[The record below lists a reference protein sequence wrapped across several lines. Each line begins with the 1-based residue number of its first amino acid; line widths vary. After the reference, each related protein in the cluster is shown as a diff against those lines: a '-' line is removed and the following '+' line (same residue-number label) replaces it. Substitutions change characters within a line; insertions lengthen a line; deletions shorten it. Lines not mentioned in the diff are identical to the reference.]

1 MRKDR
6 RGLTTIS
13 FAAGAVMVFGALAV
27 ATDSGVWYAARRGA
41 QSAADSAAAAGAV
54 TLAMRG
60 AGQVQTV
67 ARDVA
72 ARNGFAADAS
82 TTIEVNVPP
91 TSGPNRATPGA
102 VEVIVRQ
109 TQSLGASGFFLS
121 TPPTVRGRS
130 VGILR
135 SNADVCVLALTG
147 QLAFSGGANVSTP
160 GCMLASNRP
169 ADVGVTVSG
178 GGSVEAY
185 GITTVGS
192 CQNCSGSGISL
203 TQPAAEWQV
212 PASNPFAAL
221 DDKILPAF
229 GNGTCIDPGNNPTS
243 LLPYER
249 NGRRAYCKDIK
260 LNANATLTL
269 EPGTYYLHNA
279 SLVIQSGRV
288 NCPTCTGGAGVTFVL
303 TGDASKVGGIDISAN
318 AVVRLQAPTT
328 AADPD
333 YSGVLF
339 YRDPR
344 ATNGLG
350 GGNPA
355 VRVNGGAQL
364 SLAGGMYFPNA
375 DVRFNGNSS
384 ATGCSILVAA
394 AIEFGGSATA
404 SQCSRTGTAVPQARV
419 VAFAN

>member
-1 MRKDR
+1 M
-6 RGLTTIS
+6 S

-41 QSAADSAAAAGAV
+41 QSAADSAAAAGV
-54 TLAMRG
+54 VSLALRG
-60 AGQVQTV
+60 TGQVQGV
-67 ARDVA
+67 ALDVA
-72 ARNGFAADAS
+72 SRNGFAPDAS
-82 TTIEVNVPP
+82 TTVEVNIPP

-121 TPPTVRGRS
+121 APPTVRGRS

-147 QLAFSGGANVSTP
+147 KLSFAGGADVSTP

-169 ADVGVTVSG
+169 SNVGVDVSG
-178 GGSVEAY
+178 GGSIEAH

-192 CQNCSGSGISL
+192 CQNCSGSGVRL
-203 TQPAAEWQV
+203 TEPAAEWQV
-212 PASNPFAAL
+212 PTSNPFATL
-221 DDKILPAF
+221 DGKVLPAF
-229 GNGTCIDPGNNPTS
+229 SGGTCLDPGSNPTT

-260 LNANATLTL
+260 LNANTTLTL

-279 SLVIQSGRV
+279 SLQILSGRV
-288 NCPTCTGGAGVTFVL
+288 NCPSCTNGAGVTFVL
-303 TGDASKVGGIDISAN
+303 TGNAAKVGGVEISAN

-333 YSGVLF
+333 YDGVLF
-339 YRDPR
+339 FRDPR
-344 ATNGLG
+344 ATNGVG
-350 GGNPA
+350 SGNPP
-355 VRVNGGAQL
+355 VRIAGGAQL
-364 SLAGGMYFPNA
+364 SLTGGMYFPNT
-375 DVRFNGNSS
+375 DVRFSGNSS
-384 ATGCSILVAA
+384 AAGCSVLVAA
-394 AIEFGGSATA
+394 AVEFGGSATS
-404 SQCSRTGTAVPQARV
+404 SQCSRLGTSVPQARV